1 MYEKIM
7 ENTLDG
13 RRKLAGCLAEII
25 NTDVENY
32 KTDGI
37 YDLQTIL
44 EYSYNNEYKTF
55 VLLTRKNGTHLFDII
70 MNETTQSVFK
80 TVTEEA
86 IGKYLIFIEPK
97 SIKIQQYFKKGNTEN
112 E

>member
-1 MYEKIM
+1 M

-13 RRKLAGCLAEII
+13 RRNLASCLAEII
-25 NTDVENY
+25 NRDVENY

-44 EYSYNNEYKTF
+44 ECAHNNEYKTF
-55 VLLTRKNGTHLFDII
+55 VLLTRENGTHLFDLI
-70 MNETTQSVFK
+70 MDEATQSIFK
-80 TVTEEA
+80 ILIEEA
-86 IGKYLIFIEPK
+86 IGKYFVFIEPK